1 MSKATRE
8 SSFRI
13 AMCTAALSAFPAA
26 AHAETATAEV
36 IIAPVV
42 IQIPK
47 IEVFGRAEPEDLKP
61 ATKSPIQRMRESL
74 DKVGRPG
81 NFLVRDFGY
90 NDSTRRAQINTLS
103 GAYCLEEKRGQID
116 FSGMNQA
123 RIGTAMRPVHNDC
136 RK

>member
-1 MSKATRE
+1 MLKAVRK

-13 AMCTAALSAFPAA
+13 AMCVGALLAFPAA

-47 IEVFGRAEPEDLKP
+47 IEVFGRAEPEDLKS
-61 ATKSPIQRMRESL
+61 ATKTPIQRMRESL
-74 DKVGRPG
+74 DSVGRPG
-81 NFLVRDFGY
+81 NFLVRGFGY
-90 NDSTRRAQINTLS
+90 NDSTRSAQINTFS
-103 GAYCLEEKRGQID
+103 GAYCLEAKRGQID

-123 RIGTAMRPVHNDC
+123 HTGTAMRPVRNDC
-136 RK
+136 R

>member
-1 MSKATRE
+1 MSKATRA

-13 AMCTAALSAFPAA
+13 AMHIAALLAFPAV
-26 AHAETATAEV
+26 AHAETAIAEV
-36 IIAPVV
+36 TITPVAM
-42 IQIPK
+42 QIPK

-61 ATKSPIQRMRESL
+61 ATKMPIERMRESL
-74 DKVGRPG
+74 DKAGHTG

-90 NDSTRRAQINTLS
+90 NDSSRRAQINTLS

-123 RIGTAMRPVHNDC
+123 RIGTAMRPVLNDC
-136 RK
+136 R